1 TDDLRES
8 LHKLESKADTARR
21 PLVVADAGRS
31 IELRGVTGLKYKV
44 ELESGE
50 MLFGTANPG
59 ADGSVAIPAIRRPGY
74 HRLLIGERRLT
85 LAVCPLRC
93 PTVEDRKAGHGI
105 RPWG

>member
-1 TDDLRES
+1 MSRPEAEALHGLARAAGLLPEWRDAFGAPRTVAPEVLAGMLERMGFPCGTTDDLRES

-50 MLFGTANPG
+50 MLFGT
-59 ADGSVAIPAIRRPGY
+59 
-74 HRLLIGERRLT
+74 
-85 LAVCPLRC
+85 
-93 PTVEDRKAGHGI
+93 
-105 RPWG
+105 